1 MNDDSLEETLQKASM
16 TIILT
21 DTPDKLSRALDK
33 YLLLFITHATSTDE
47 KNS

>member
-21 DTPDKLSRALDK
+21 DTPEKLSRALDK
-33 YLLLFITHATSTDE
+33 YLLLFIA
-47 KNS
+47 NA